1 MVISDIFA
9 KRKPSLS
16 MIVIFEDKDLEEL
29 ILTGRNK
36 KYKKVMKVK
45 ALMDG
50 VLRAYRIMQTVPN
63 AAMLGQFSYLH
74 YEKLK
79 HQLAGHSSVRV
90 ANGYVERIIFIE
102 EEGGIRVKLIEL
114 DDTHYG
120 NKK

>member
-1 MVISDIFA
+1 
-9 KRKPSLS
+9 

-29 ILTGRNK
+29 ILTGRNG

-50 VLRAYRIMQTVPN
+50 ILRAYRIMQTVPN
-63 AAMLGQFSYLH
+63 AAMLGQFSFLH

-79 HQLAGHSSVRV
+79 HKLSGHSSVRV

-102 EEGGIRVKLIEL
+102 EEEGIRVKLIEL

>member
-1 MVISDIFA
+1 
-9 KRKPSLS
+9 

-29 ILTGRNK
+29 ILTGRNR

-63 AAMLGQFSYLH
+63 AAMLGKFSYLH

-79 HQLAGHSSVRV
+79 HQLSGHSSVRV

-102 EEGGIRVKLIEL
+102 EQEGIRVKLIEL